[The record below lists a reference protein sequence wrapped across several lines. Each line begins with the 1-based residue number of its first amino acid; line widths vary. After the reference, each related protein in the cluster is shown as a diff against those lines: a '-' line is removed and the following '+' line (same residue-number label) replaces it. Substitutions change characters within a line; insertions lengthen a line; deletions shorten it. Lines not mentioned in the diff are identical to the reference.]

1 MVVYLFGMGANWY
14 DTVLDD
20 LVYKKRLGEVTSAKA
35 LVVKQCSMWNENM
48 QLSLLKMDE
57 VDRGEKSWI
66 YRDLMRFFDDPV
78 LQIIQGKGGGGEMV
92 PSLISTATFFIN
104 MVSGLNVFLA
114 NCIENPIRM
123 IYTR

>member
-1 MVVYLFGMGANWY
+1 
-14 DTVLDD
+14 
-20 LVYKKRLGEVTSAKA
+20 
-35 LVVKQCSMWNENM
+35 M

-104 MVSGLNVFLA
+104 MVSGLNVFPA
-114 NCIENPIRM
+114 N
-123 IYTR
+123 